1 MAAPC
6 RNFSRQLYQVF
17 PVNSRNASL
26 FGTPLRLKRIYRPI
40 CHIESSLKRQ
50 SYWSNIKYRRLTA
63 SCRTISTPSS
73 SLKSD
78 GDQQGKGDEERPK
91 AGIIKVIALKMHHG
105 TIWFLNKVS
114 PKARVFYERFVDGAT
129 DFVQDFRFVYSLN
142 KRLKNKEVKLEDLEW
157 KDLYKKMQMKQDVA
171 KVLPVLVIVN
181 IPFVYYVTLP
191 VVLYFQ
197 RIFLS
202 DHFITQEDVSSN
214 HQENSKKR
222 RRLYPLILK
231 RLDKRLK
238 KKPTSELSES
248 LHHRIAGNQME
259 KQPLSASEL
268 LSFQPL
274 FSQQTSLKSLSRNY
288 LKNLCKFHSQW
299 VFLAASPSLRKRLST
314 HASLMI
320 AMDQAILKAGIH
332 SIDEYDLR
340 KLCYQRGL
348 NPVGLDRQMLTEWLT
363 EWTHI
368 STNISDAERS
378 LLLHASILLV
388 DGRPNQ
394 GDTQPNKEGVMSS
407 TSQKDEHK
415 V

>member
-6 RNFSRQLYQVF
+6 RNLSRQLYQVF
-17 PVNSRNASL
+17 HVNSRNASL
-26 FGTPLRLKRIYRPI
+26 FGSLRQ
-40 CHIESSLKRQ
+40 C
-50 SYWSNIKYRRLTA
+50 RRLNYSTYPSKWQFSHSRIKCRPLST
-63 SCRTISTPSS
+63 SCRTFSTPTSTN
-73 SLKSD
+73 KSD
-78 GDQQGKGDEERPK
+78 GEKPKG
-91 AGIIKVIALKMHHG
+91 GIITNIALKTHQA
-105 TIWFLNKVS
+105 TIWFLNRVS

-129 DFVQDFRFVYSLN
+129 SFVQDFRFVYSLN
-142 KRLKNKEVKLEDLEW
+142 KRLKNGEVKLEDVEW

-202 DHFITQEDVSSN
+202 DHFITPEDVSNN
-214 HQENSKKR
+214 HQENQKKR
-222 RRLYPLILK
+222 RRLYPFILK
-231 RLDKRLK
+231 KLDKRLK
-238 KKPTSELSES
+238 KNPTSDLAES
-248 LHHRIAGNQME
+248 LQQRIGEDQLE
-259 KQPLSASEL
+259 KQPFSAAEL

-274 FSQQTSLKSLSRNY
+274 FSQQTSLKSLSSSH
-288 LKNLCKFHSQW
+288 LKYLCKLHSQW
-299 VFLAASPSLRKRLST
+299 VFLAASSSLRKRLST
-314 HASLMI
+314 HSTLMV

-332 SIDEYDLR
+332 SIDEDDLR

-348 NPVGLDRQMLTEWLT
+348 NPVGSDRQTLTDWLT

-368 STNISDAERS
+368 STSLTDAEWS

-388 DGRPNQ
+388 TGRPHQ
-394 GDTQPNKEGVMSS
+394 GKVQAVKDEVQP
-407 TSQKDEHK
+407 TSKKDEHQ